1 MPPNPASEEEA
12 RDGTGGIFQI
22 IRSRTGV
29 LSTRNDFSEQAE
41 LLKADDPGTADVRA
55 MDCSS
60 KQLESAKKNFDK
72 RSVSFFQRCRFP
84 EHTERLKLK
93 A

>member
-1 MPPNPASEEEA
+1 M
-12 RDGTGGIFQI
+12 
-22 IRSRTGV
+22 
-29 LSTRNDFSEQAE
+29 
-41 LLKADDPGTADVRA
+41 KADDPGAADVRA

-60 KQLESAKKNFDK
+60 KQLESTKKIFDK

-84 EHTERLKLK
+84 EHAERLKLK

>member
-1 MPPNPASEEEA
+1 M
-12 RDGTGGIFQI
+12 
-22 IRSRTGV
+22 
-29 LSTRNDFSEQAE
+29 TRNDFSEQAE

-55 MDCSS
+55 MDCSF
-60 KQLESAKKNFDK
+60 KQLESAKKIFDK